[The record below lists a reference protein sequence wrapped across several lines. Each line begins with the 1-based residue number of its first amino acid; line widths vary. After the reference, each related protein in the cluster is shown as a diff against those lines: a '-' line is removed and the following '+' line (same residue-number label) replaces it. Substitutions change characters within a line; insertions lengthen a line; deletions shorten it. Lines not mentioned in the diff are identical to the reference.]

1 MFDIGFSELVLVA
14 IVALLVF
21 GPDKL
26 PGLARNIGLW
36 TGRIK
41 RMVGSVQQDFQR
53 EIAKA
58 EELQRLIEEQKN
70 ILERH
75 EILDELDPTVP
86 VTGKTPAVTAPMPPS
101 APPSNKPAAQTVAV
115 AADATPAPEQKTLS
129 LSQPATPGTHEQSGQ
144 TR

>member
-41 RMVGSVQQDFQR
+41 RMVTSVQQDFQR
-53 EIAKA
+53 EVAKA
-58 EELQRLIEEQKN
+58 EELQRLLEEQKS

-86 VTGKTPAVTAPMPPS
+86 ITGKPPA
-101 APPSNKPAAQTVAV
+101 AAQTPSPTLSS
-115 AADATPAPEQKTLS
+115 DKPATPAAATPSPEQRS
-129 LSQPATPGTHEQSGQ
+129 LPPSQPATTGTHEQSGQ